1 MNWHLKRKFNIKKA
15 VLVFRHNAVPLT
27 LMASCGLIAL
37 FGADRWILRNLEEQR
52 NLNFKQAISRIALQ
66 LSENVLLENYNNID
80 TLLLRI
86 LDEDLHVTCLLV
98 SDNNGKILSIASRE
112 QPGAPASIKYGKPP
126 KKCQASRQEPNNKTI
141 YNGNFYAERRI
152 ENNNL
157 PLGYVT
163 GHAVNDEND
172 LALIRKIEIILFGAF
187 GVAFLPAF
195 GLLSWSS
202 LRQLEIEQEKTAR
215 VSGLIKQLQEAQG
228 RTHAAFEG
236 TNDGWVEWNLQTNQ
250 CLPSLKMRR
259 LLGIHKYHRIAQRA
273 NHSLSENWKYFIIKD
288 DYQKFHFFLD
298 TIKRKTGR
306 PHLPEVSGI
315 EVRIK
320 PIGSE
325 KIQTLKVEAVVT
337 KSVNNEPSVI
347 ALVANNITRAKEQ
360 QQRINH
366 LAFYDTLTGL
376 RNRFSFEE
384 ELKNAVNG
392 LNRNEY
398 RLAIF
403 AIDID
408 NFKFLNDSH
417 GHAAG
422 DQFLIQV
429 ANRIKSCLRAN
440 DFVARLG
447 GDEFVII
454 FRLPYKSNSEIET
467 LTKSIAGKLL
477 AKLSNA
483 FSLTNC
489 TVYNT
494 CSIGICIANT
504 ESKSTATLLDK
515 ADMALYKA
523 KGMGRNCFYIYQ
535 AGMASALISK
545 ATTAERLRAFIDAG
559 ESGLFLQPIIR
570 LDTNDS
576 LNNKGQLR
584 IAGYEALFRCPRLK
598 NSIQYLISCA
608 EEAGIINSI
617 TESILD
623 GIKDELSKIRHNK
636 NAYISINISPIQFLE
651 NKFPSKFL
659 HQLRDRDINPE
670 RICIEITETAVLEDT
685 NCALDHIT
693 SLQKEGIRFSLDD
706 FGTGYA
712 SIELLRKLPF
722 TYLKIDRT
730 YIQNIHQESEIKL
743 IKSIISMAKAFNMEL
758 IGEGVETIGQKTIL
772 ESLGCE
778 YAQGFLFNKDG
789 SYNHVS

>member
-1 MNWHLKRKFNIKKA
+1 MNLNLKKIFNVKKA
-15 VLVFRHNAVPLT
+15 VFVFRHNAVPLT

-52 NLNFKQAISRIALQ
+52 NLNFKQSISRIALQ
-66 LSENVLLENYNNID
+66 LSENILLENYNNID

-98 SDNNGKILSIASRE
+98 SGNNGKILSIASRE
-112 QPGAPASIKYGKPP
+112 QPGATASIKYGKPP
-126 KKCQASRQEPNNKTI
+126 KKCQASRQEPNNKSI

-157 PLGYVT
+157 PLGFVR

-172 LALIRKIEIILFGAF
+172 LALIRTIEIILFGAF

-228 RTHAAFEG
+228 RTYAAFEG
-236 TNDGWVEWNLQTNQ
+236 TNDGWIEWNLQTNQ

-259 LLGIHKYHRIAQRA
+259 LLGIYKYHRIAQRA
-273 NHSLSENWKYFIIKD
+273 DHSLSENWKYFIIKQ
-288 DYQKFHFFLD
+288 DYKKFHFFLD
-298 TIKRKTGR
+298 NIRQKTGR
-306 PHLPEVSGI
+306 AHLPKVSGI

-320 PIGSE
+320 PIGST

-337 KSVNNEPSVI
+337 KNVNNQPSVI

-467 LTKSIAGKLL
+467 LTTSIAGKLL

-483 FSLTNC
+483 FSLKNC

-494 CSIGICIANT
+494 CSIGICIANAG
-504 ESKSTATLLDK
+504 SKSTATLLDK
-515 ADMALYKA
+515 ADIALYKA
-523 KGMGRNCFYIYQ
+523 KEIGRNCFYIYQ

-545 ATTAERLRAFIDAG
+545 ATTAERLRTFIDAG
-559 ESGLFLQPIIR
+559 ESGLCLQPIVR
-570 LDTNDS
+570 LDTNYS
-576 LNNKGQLR
+576 LNNKGQQR

-598 NSIQYLISCA
+598 KSIQYLISCA

-623 GIKDELSKIRHNK
+623 GIKDELSKIHRNK

-659 HQLRDRDINPE
+659 SQLRHRDINPK

-685 NCALDHIT
+685 NCALNHIT

-722 TYLKIDRT
+722 TYLKIDRS

-743 IKSIISMAKAFNMEL
+743 VKSIISMAKAFDMEL